1 MPLIVLM
8 LFTTLGIS
16 SCAPK
21 PFIPKDDFP
30 ELRTHA
36 LELKKFSLRMDKIK
50 RYLKTIHKLD
60 APKPIILKKSGEV
73 YIRVDGEPAA
83 DEEVIAYAVMEHNK
97 IVAKV
102 QHGNMIA
109 DIATA
114 LVELH
119 NIKIEMYNSMIDY
132 VRLQNDMA
140 KHYRT
145 LWIEEYNRRLMA
157 EYELR
162 MEKWSNKATTAG
174 TILGVAVILLL
185 TL

>member
-1 MPLIVLM
+1 VLA
-8 LFTTLGIS
+8 LLATFGLS
-16 SCAPK
+16 SCAPQ

-36 LELKKFSLRMDKIK
+36 LELKKFSLRIDKMRK
-50 RYLKTIHKLD
+50 YLETIHKLD

-73 YIRVDGEPAA
+73 YIRVDGQPAE
-83 DEEVIAYAVMEHNK
+83 DEEIIAYAVKEHNK
-97 IVAKV
+97 IVAKI
-102 QHGNMIA
+102 QHGHMMA
-109 DIATA
+109 DIAEA

-119 NIKIEMYNSMIDY
+119 NIKIEMYNAMIDY

-140 KHYRT
+140 QHYRQ
-145 LWIEEYNRRLMA
+145 LWIEAENRKLIA